1 MDKANFENLRRMQ
14 KAVALMGECESR
26 SLWWPANVANA
37 REGLRAELSGVMLS
51 CCKDTDF
58 KDLYA
63 YLGDFPETVAG
74 NEQLFLY
81 QAAAVQ
87 RRHPWLGKA
96 INKIL
101 VSDCM
106 ETYFTEHAGVSGVEF
121 ALTALM
127 LAKCAGTRCQTGEP
141 SADYELFTGW
151 LLSKC
156 EIFPDMKKALEGEF
170 RRSFISSG
178 AWGETDKRLYRLY
191 CPD

>member
-1 MDKANFENLRRMQ
+1 
-14 KAVALMGECESR
+14 
-26 SLWWPANVANA
+26 
-37 REGLRAELSGVMLS
+37 
-51 CCKDTDF
+51 
-58 KDLYA
+58 
-63 YLGDFPETVAG
+63 
-74 NEQLFLY
+74 
-81 QAAAVQ
+81 
-87 RRHPWLGKA
+87 
-96 INKIL
+96 
-101 VSDCM
+101 M
-106 ETYFTEHAGVSGVEF
+106 EAYFTEHAGASGVEF

-178 AWGETDKRLYRLY
+178 AWGEADEHLYRLY